1 VNLVGKVKLFFMDK
15 MSLAGCAIIKENKI
29 LLIRRTKTGWYEL
42 PGGKIEVEETAE
54 ETAKREIKEEIC
66 VDIKIINQLGQKDFS
81 ENDYT
86 LSYTWFQAEIL
97 NDQEPTIGEPE
108 KFDDLKYIELKK
120 LKDFKLSPNMEN
132 FVEEL
137 ETRRLILY

>member
-1 VNLVGKVKLFFMDK
+1 MDK